1 MPTRSVYVLGAQD
14 GLWTGLAMSIV
25 FVLMVFTT
33 EVPTLGLLAMAGFIA
48 VPWMVWRF
56 LRWRWIAREVPEQFS
71 AVWLHGI
78 CVFLFG
84 AIILAMAIYLTF
96 GYIQPNWIESRTIEA
111 ARRLATQPDTANQAK
126 KIITIVENGLL
137 PSPIR
142 IAVSSI
148 WLVAF
153 TGSLW
158 SMIFATILTRT
169 KHFRSKRANI
179 PLT

>member
-1 MPTRSVYVLGAQD
+1 MSV
-14 GLWTGLAMSIV
+14 V

-33 EVPTLGLLAMAGFIA
+33 EVPSLGLLAIAGFIA
-48 VPWMVWRF
+48 VPWMVWTL
-56 LRWRWIAREVPEQFS
+56 LRRRWTARQVPEQFS

-78 CVFLFG
+78 CTFLFG
-84 AIILAMAIYLTF
+84 SIILALFIYLTF
-96 GYIQPNWIESRTIEA
+96 NYIKPGWIETQTLEA
-111 ARRLATQPDTANQAK
+111 ARRLAAQPDSAEEAH
-126 KIITIVENGLL
+126 KIIQIVEKGLL

-158 SMIFATILTRT
+158 SMIFAAILTRT
-169 KHFRSKRANI
+169 KHFRNIRRQYTAN
-179 PLT
+179 LND